1 MNVTRQLSMTI
12 AAAGAVGVAAVAAL
26 SIQFWRSSS
35 SARELTARV
44 LVHDSAMF
52 ALADSLTGVQG
63 VVQQIVR
70 EKDAD
75 NLEKLIARLEE
86 LEKNAWARVEEAG
99 GREGA
104 LGQGLKTLIAKNRA
118 VLETLLKGE
127 YAVAQQMYIEEV
139 FPAFRGLLA
148 ELGGAARELRGA
160 SEREAQKAAAGDRRA
175 GIVILLLVAAGLA
188 LSGSL
193 SAAVL
198 RRIRRN
204 LDRSASELALSADQ
218 IAGAAA
224 QVSNASQSLARTT
237 SEQAAALTETGAS
250 SRQINAATQENAGN
264 SKTAAALMEE
274 VSSVV
279 ADANRRLDGMSASM
293 NAIATSSEK
302 ISRILKVIDEIAF
315 QTNILALNAAVEA
328 ARAGE
333 AGMGFAVVAD
343 EVRSLAQRCAQAAQD
358 TTGLVEESRGRSTH
372 GSASLQDLVQSFAS
386 ITERTARARTLV
398 DGVSRASQQQA
409 AGTIQVEKAIAEVEQ
424 LTQTAAAN
432 AEENAAAGE
441 ELSAQAAA
449 LREVV
454 ARLEALVGI
463 SR

>member
-1 MNVTRQLSMTI
+1 
-12 AAAGAVGVAAVAAL
+12 
-26 SIQFWRSSS
+26 
-35 SARELTARV
+35 
-44 LVHDSAMF
+44 
-52 ALADSLTGVQG
+52 
-63 VVQQIVR
+63 
-70 EKDAD
+70 
-75 NLEKLIARLEE
+75 
-86 LEKNAWARVEEAG
+86 
-99 GREGA
+99 
-104 LGQGLKTLIAKNRA
+104 
-118 VLETLLKGE
+118 
-127 YAVAQQMYIEEV
+127 
-139 FPAFRGLLA
+139 
-148 ELGGAARELRGA
+148 
-160 SEREAQKAAAGDRRA
+160 
-175 GIVILLLVAAGLA
+175 VILLLVAAGLA